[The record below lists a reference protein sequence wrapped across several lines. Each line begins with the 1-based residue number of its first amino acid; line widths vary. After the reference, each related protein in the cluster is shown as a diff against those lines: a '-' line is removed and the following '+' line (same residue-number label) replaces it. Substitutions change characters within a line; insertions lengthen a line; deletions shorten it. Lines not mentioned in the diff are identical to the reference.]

1 MLDEM
6 NRALPGVQ
14 QSAFQIV
21 LDRELGNDKDGVP
34 HRLHPD
40 TRVFAAVNH
49 GAEYDVNEIDPALLR
64 RFWVCDLEPST
75 EDWLSWAGEN
85 GVDEV
90 IIEFIR
96 QNPVHLR
103 VDPSAVEPGTVCPN
117 PASWDRLSQSLSH
130 AGMVLENLSGK
141 RPEGL
146 YAMATGFVGVE
157 AAISLS
163 DYVQNRERVIKAED
177 ILDNWDATKSKV
189 EDLIASEAT
198 AIVERLKKSCT
209 DESWTEEQAHNVAEF
224 ARSLGGEGL
233 VNLWNNM
240 SATKNLG
247 NIKLLHAELGKEIV
261 SAIQKSRDLK

>member
-1 MLDEM
+1 
-6 NRALPGVQ
+6 
-14 QSAFQIV
+14 
-21 LDRELGNDKDGVP
+21 
-34 HRLHPD
+34 
-40 TRVFAAVNH
+40 
-49 GAEYDVNEIDPALLR
+49 
-64 RFWVCDLEPST
+64 
-75 EDWLSWAGEN
+75 
-85 GVDEV
+85 
-90 IIEFIR
+90 
-96 QNPVHLR
+96 
-103 VDPSAVEPGTVCPN
+103 
-117 PASWDRLSQSLSH
+117 
-130 AGMVLENLSGK
+130 MVLENLSGK

-163 DYVQNRERVIKAED
+163 DYVQNRERVVKAED
-177 ILDNWDATKSKV
+177 ILDNWDETKSKV

-209 DESWTEEQAHNVAEF
+209 DEKWTEEQAHNVAEF